1 MPDSSP
7 VQRVQD
13 VAVPTTTKKP
23 TAPIIIQRTQS
34 IRTETNKKTSAAAA
48 IAQRIQDAVNVE
60 TTKQPTSETTTMSS
74 LAQRIQIF
82 QAARSTTTSTT
93 TAAVPTFRSTPAP
106 VTTTSTTTTTTV
118 SPLPSTTTTTTTTTT
133 PSPPPLIVERIAD
146 SVSVDSVA
154 EDTPNTAAP
163 VTQPAVVPTPVTV
176 NDQPTVVQLVSPQQ
190 FQVVQQRIVN
200 PQQQLI
206 QLRPSV
212 STTSILSNSAIG
224 FSRME
229 QFLRDLQIQRLTNIN
244 DPNQQFFVVDPSNP
258 QQSQFV
264 FLDSDRATDSL
275 PSYILGRI
283 I

>member
-23 TAPIIIQRTQS
+23 ATPIIIQRTQS
-34 IRTETNKKTSAAAA
+34 IRTETNKKTSTAAA

-93 TAAVPTFRSTPAP
+93 TTAVPTIRSTPAP
-106 VTTTSTTTTTTV
+106 VTTTSTSTTTTV
-118 SPLPSTTTTTTTTTT
+118 SPSTTTTTTTTTT
-133 PSPPPLIVERIAD
+133 PSPPPLIVARIAD

-154 EDTPNTAAP
+154 EDTPTNAAP
-163 VTQPAVVPTPVTV
+163 VIQPAVVTTPVTV

-200 PQQQLI
+200 PQHQLI

-212 STTSILSNSAIG
+212 STTSILSNSAVG

-275 PSYILGRI
+275 PSYVLGRI